1 MKTLS
6 TAIQQT
12 RNTRSFT
19 TERLIPMLVSNMRGI
34 MALMYS
40 GLAAA
45 VVITL
50 SIWVAGMGIN
60 TLLGVSTWAMGFV
73 FLAVAVDNRG
83 RLALLQMTS
92 GVALLTIS
100 LLQNSISP
108 DFFLL
113 TGVLSA
119 IWVAFA
125 VFKRLCHQVL

>member
-119 IWVAFA
+119 TWVAFA

>member
-6 TAIQQT
+6 THIQQT
-12 RNTRSFT
+12 RETRSFT

-73 FLAVAVDNRG
+73 FLAVAVDSRG
-83 RLALLQMTS
+83 PLALFQMTS

-119 IWVAFA
+119 TWVAFA

>member
-1 MKTLS
+1 MKTFS
-6 TAIQQT
+6 APIQQQ
-12 RNTRSFT
+12 RNTQSFT
-19 TERLIPMLVSNMRGI
+19 TGRLIPVLALNIRNI

-108 DFFLL
+108 DFFIL
-113 TGVLSA
+113 TGVLLA
-119 IWVAFA
+119 TWVAFA

>member
-6 TAIQQT
+6 APIQQKQKLQ
-12 RNTRSFT
+12 SFT
-19 TERLIPMLVSNMRGI
+19 IGRLIPVLASSMRNI

-50 SIWVAGMGIN
+50 SIWVAGMGIS
-60 TLLGVSTWAMGFV
+60 TFLGVSTWAVGFV
-73 FLAVAVDNRG
+73 FLAMAVDSRG
-83 RLALLQMTS
+83 PLALFQMTS
-92 GVALLTIS
+92 GVALLVIA

-119 IWVAFA
+119 SWVAFA
-125 VFKRLCHQVL
+125 VYKRLSHQVL

>member
-34 MALMYS
+34 MALMYA

-73 FLAVAVDNRG
+73 FLAVAVDSRG
-83 RLALLQMTS
+83 PLALFQMTS

-100 LLQNSISP
+100 LLQNSVSP

-119 IWVAFA
+119 TWVAFA

>member
-1 MKTLS
+1 MKTFS
-6 TAIQQT
+6 ATIQQNRRT
-12 RNTRSFT
+12 QSFT
-19 TERLIPMLVSNMRGI
+19 TGKLIPVLASNMRNI
-34 MALMYS
+34 MALMYA

-45 VVITL
+45 AVMTL

-119 IWVAFA
+119 TWVAFA